1 MQENKNE
8 KRGKQLATNKILQ
21 HEQGAANKRMG
32 VRYKDILGD

>member
-1 MQENKNE
+1 MRSEA
-8 KRGKQLATNKILQ
+8 KQLATNTLILQ